1 MITFPIGLEY
11 YFPSCWLWF
20 ALAIFLIM
28 TNFLQVINWIC
39 KFNVGFHR
47 NDPIKLVIFDK
58 AFSKINLL
66 TQIISTCLFCSTNNT
81 LQHLW
86 VFNIHKYLSLTTK
99 NPQQIQLPLCG
110 FQVVTSACITA
121 CYITINRICCNNRMN
136 CRDLHMG
143 VFTIGVPKK
152 NDLVFKG
159 QQRTTLDICL
169 AYIIIV
175 VVDCCMPIDKMMF
188 C

>member
-1 MITFPIGLEY
+1 
-11 YFPSCWLWF
+11 
-20 ALAIFLIM
+20 
-28 TNFLQVINWIC
+28 
-39 KFNVGFHR
+39 
-47 NDPIKLVIFDK
+47 
-58 AFSKINLL
+58 
-66 TQIISTCLFCSTNNT
+66 
-81 LQHLW
+81 
-86 VFNIHKYLSLTTK
+86 
-99 NPQQIQLPLCG
+99 
-110 FQVVTSACITA
+110 
-121 CYITINRICCNNRMN
+121 
-136 CRDLHMG
+136 MG